1 MKKIIAL
8 ALALLWLLA
17 AAAVCEEAPGAEAF
31 DDSGASMAS
40 TLELTNMT
48 ISVVQSG
55 RAKGVRLKDMTL
67 RLTMGGAEG
76 VPTMQVN
83 FDNGKGQQVDAVIQ
97 IVDSRLLMAVGG
109 IAGTYYVDLERIG
122 GEDGL
127 GAQVATGYGKAMMLA
142 GPHLDVLLMAL
153 PTTDASGMR
162 TLEISLPNRI
172 YTAVAEA
179 MLAVAEGM
187 DSTEETDVEGLRE
200 QVDSSGEDAVLSI
213 RYRQSTG
220 DIEIAAMQGKSGA
233 QIAATMAMKVEPTVM
248 VNISAD
254 EEQYDLMNLDAD
266 TLELMRSELEMIA
279 LKFGNFAG
287 GTGLSRIFKLK

>member
-17 AAAVCEEAPGAEAF
+17 AVAVCEEAPEAEAF
-31 DDSGASMAS
+31 DDPGASMAS

-48 ISVVQSG
+48 ISVIQNG
-55 RAKGVRLKDMTL
+55 RAKGVRLKNMTL
-67 RLTMGGAEG
+67 RLSIGSAEG

-83 FDNGKGQQVDAVIQ
+83 FDNGKGQQVDVVMQ
-97 IVDSRLLMAVGG
+97 IVESRLLMSVGG
-109 IAGTYYVDLERIG
+109 IAGTYYVDLESIG
-122 GEDGL
+122 GEEGV
-127 GAQVATGYGKAMMLA
+127 GAQVAMGYGKAMMLA

-153 PTTDASGMR
+153 PTTDASGMH
-162 TLEISLPNRI
+162 TLEISMPNRI

-187 DSTEETDVEGLRE
+187 DSTEETDVEGLRAR
-200 QVDSSGEDAVLSI
+200 VDSSNRDAVLSI

-220 DIEIAAMQGKSGA
+220 DFEIAAMQGKSGA
-233 QIAATMAMKVEPTVM
+233 QIAATMTMKVEPTVL
-248 VNISAD
+248 VNISAMED
-254 EEQYDLMNLDAD
+254 QYNLMDLDSD

-279 LKFGNFAG
+279 LKFGKFAG
-287 GTGLSRIFKLK
+287 GTGLSRILR

>member
-17 AAAVCEEAPGAEAF
+17 AVSIGEEAPEAEVI
-31 DDSGASMAS
+31 DDPGASMAS

-48 ISVVQSG
+48 ISVVQNG
-55 RAKGVRLKDMTL
+55 RAKGVRLKNMSL
-67 RLTMGGAEG
+67 RLTIGSAEG

-97 IVDSRLLMAVGG
+97 IVESRLLMAVGG
-109 IAGTYYVDLERIG
+109 IAGTYYVDLESIS
-122 GEDGL
+122 GEKGL
-127 GAQVATGYGKAMMLA
+127 GAQTAMGYGKAMMLA

-153 PTTDASGMR
+153 PTTDASGMH
-162 TLEISLPNRI
+162 TLEISMPNQI

-187 DSTEETDVEGLRE
+187 DSTEETEVESLRE
-200 QVDSSGEDAVLSI
+200 RVDGSGKDAVLAI
-213 RYRQSTG
+213 RYKKSTG
-220 DIEIAAMQGKSGA
+220 DFEIAAMQGKNGA
-233 QIAATMAMKVEPTVM
+233 QVSATMTMTVEPTVL
-248 VNISAD
+248 VNISAMED
-254 EEQYDLMNLDAD
+254 QYDLMDLDAD

-287 GTGLSRIFKLK
+287 GTGLNRIFR

>member
-17 AAAVCEEAPGAEAF
+17 AVSIGEEAPEAEAF

-48 ISVVQSG
+48 ISVVQNG
-55 RAKGVRLKDMTL
+55 RSKGVRLKNMSL
-67 RLTMGGAEG
+67 RLSIGSAEG

-109 IAGTYYVDLERIG
+109 IAGTYYVDLETIG
-122 GEDGL
+122 GEKGL
-127 GAQVATGYGKAMMLA
+127 GAQVAMGYGKAMMLA

-162 TLEISLPNRI
+162 TLEISMPNQI

-200 QVDSSGEDAVLSI
+200 RVDGSDKDAVLAI

-220 DIEIAAMQGKSGA
+220 DFEIAAMQGKNGA
-233 QIAATMAMKVEPTVM
+233 QISATMAMTVEPTVL
-248 VNISAD
+248 VNISAMED
-254 EEQYDLMNLDAD
+254 QYDLMDLDAD

-287 GTGLSRIFKLK
+287 GTGLSRIFK